1 MNFATA
7 PEFYDFCVDH
17 KACEEGLVEIKGL
30 TLAEWWDK
38 TNRGDWML
46 WLRDEGVWDFT
57 PVQLAEYER
66 IEAQALAEYERT
78 TASALAEY
86 MRIEAPAWAEYER
99 ITAQAWAEY
108 FRITARTWAEYK
120 RIEAQA
126 LAEYERIKAPAI
138 REIIGNPFKV

>member
-38 TNRGDWML
+38 TKRGDWML

-66 IEAQALAEYERT
+66 IAAQALAEYKRITAPALAEYHRIEAQALAEYK
-78 TASALAEY
+78 
-86 MRIEAPAWAEYER
+86 RITAPAWAEYER
-99 ITAQAWAEY
+99 IAAPAWA
-108 FRITARTWAEYK
+108 
-120 RIEAQA
+120 
-126 LAEYERIKAPAI
+126 
-138 REIIGNPFKV
+138 

>member
-7 PEFYDFCVDH
+7 QEFYDFCVRSA
-17 KACEEGLVEIKGL
+17 ACKEGLVEIKGL

-57 PVQLAEYER
+57 PVQLAEYHR
-66 IEAQALAEYERT
+66 IT
-78 TASALAEY
+78 
-86 MRIEAPAWAEYER
+86 APAWAEYER
-99 ITAQAWAEY
+99 ITAQA
-108 FRITARTWAEYK
+108 
-120 RIEAQA
+120 
-126 LAEYERIKAPAI
+126 I

>member
-7 PEFYDFCVDH
+7 QEFYDFCVDH
-17 KACEEGLVEIKGL
+17 EACEEGLVEIKGL

-66 IEAQALAEYERT
+66 ITAQAWAEYKRITAPALAEYK
-78 TASALAEY
+78 
-86 MRIEAPAWAEYER
+86 R

-108 FRITARTWAEYK
+108 KRITASAWAKYH

-126 LAEYERIKAPAI
+126 WAEYRRIEAQAI
-138 REIIGNPFKV
+138 REIIGNPFKG

>member
-7 PEFYDFCVDH
+7 QEFYDFCVDH
-17 KACEEGLVEIKGL
+17 EACEEGLVEIKGL

-38 TNRGDWML
+38 TERGNWML

-66 IEAQALAEYERT
+66 ITAQALAEYKRI
-78 TASALAEY
+78 TAPALAEY
-86 MRIEAPAWAEYER
+86 KR

-108 FRITARTWAEYK
+108 KRITASAWAKYH

-126 LAEYERIKAPAI
+126 WAEYRRIEAQAI
-138 REIIGNPFKV
+138 REIIGNPFKG

>member
-66 IEAQALAEYERT
+66 ITAQALAEYERI
-78 TASALAEY
+78 TAQALAEY
-86 MRIEAPAWAEYER
+86 ERIAAPAWAEYHRIEAQALAEYER

-108 FRITARTWAEYK
+108 HRITA
-120 RIEAQA
+120 Q
-126 LAEYERIKAPAI
+126 AI

>member
-46 WLRDEGVWDFT
+46 WLRNKGVWDFT

-66 IEAQALAEYERT
+66 ITAQALAEYERI
-78 TASALAEY
+78 TAQALAEY
-86 MRIEAPAWAEYER
+86 ERIAAPAWAEYHRIEAQALAEYER

-108 FRITARTWAEYK
+108 HRITA
-120 RIEAQA
+120 Q
-126 LAEYERIKAPAI
+126 AI

>member
-7 PEFYDFCVDH
+7 QEFYDFCVDH
-17 KACEEGLVEIKGL
+17 EACEEGLVEIKGL

-38 TNRGDWML
+38 TDHGNWML

-66 IEAQALAEYERT
+66 ITAQALAEYKRI
-78 TASALAEY
+78 TAPALAEY
-86 MRIEAPAWAEYER
+86 KR

-108 FRITARTWAEYK
+108 KRITASAWAKYH

-126 LAEYERIKAPAI
+126 WAEYRRIEAQAI
-138 REIIGNPFKV
+138 REIIGNPFKG

>member
-7 PEFYDFCVDH
+7 PEFYNFCVDH
-17 KACEEGLVEIKGL
+17 KACKEGLVEIKGL

-46 WLRDEGVWDFT
+46 WLRNKGVWDFT

-66 IEAQALAEYERT
+66 IKTPALAEYERI
-78 TASALAEY
+78 TAPALAEY
-86 MRIEAPAWAEYER
+86 KR

-108 FRITARTWAEYK
+108 KRITAPAWAEYH
-120 RIEAQA
+120 RIAAQ
-126 LAEYERIKAPAI
+126 AI